1 MSRAADEQKETLKVG
16 DRPAEGKR
24 KDDGDA
30 GVMNRVRKAPT
41 EDFAR

>member
-1 MSRAADEQKETLKVG
+1 MSRATDEQKETLKVG

-30 GVMNRVRKAPT
+30 GVDRVRKAPT